1 MLTPP
6 PLHDPLLRAVIDEA
20 GLTMTCNLWRQ
31 GEPAMFH
38 STPTSHADIDHRFNY
53 HRPDVDQ
60 VTRHE
65 SIRGKCKDLAHDL
78 DSILPPGREKALA
91 LTKLEE
97 ALMWGNAA
105 IAREVLR
112 EPIANA
118 HQSVIQDHHA

>member
-1 MLTPP
+1 
-6 PLHDPLLRAVIDEA
+6 
-20 GLTMTCNLWRQ
+20 
-31 GEPAMFH
+31 MFH
-38 STPTSHADIDHRFNY
+38 STPASHADIDHRFSY

-105 IAREVLR
+105 IAREGLR

-118 HQSVIQDHHA
+118 HQSVIQDRHA